1 MTLGSKEWP
10 RLKVVFEGAR
20 VLAADAR
27 PAYLDA
33 VCGSD
38 TVLRHEVE
46 ALLESHDSAQTFL
59 ETPASKPDDGTAFVP
74 AQPIASNASLDS
86 DMPVTVGH
94 YRISSK
100 LGEGGMGVVYAAHDE
115 RLGRRVA
122 LKMISKTAADDRA
135 RERLWR
141 EARAAASLNHPN
153 VCQLYEIGEEKGEL
167 FLAMELLEGES
178 LAVTLLRA
186 RCGAPKRFRSRW
198 RFSLRSRRC
207 IVGAS
212 CIAI

>member
-1 MTLGSKEWP
+1 MTLAPEDWP

-20 VLAADAR
+20 ALAADAR
-27 PAYLDA
+27 PAYLAA

-38 TVLRHEVE
+38 TSLRHEVE
-46 ALLESHDSAQTFL
+46 ALLESYDSAQTFL
-59 ETPASKPDDGTAFVP
+59 ETPAAGLFDGTAFVRAEPIGSNTPLEP
-74 AQPIASNASLDS
+74 AMLF
-86 DMPVTVGH
+86 TLGH
-94 YRISSK
+94 YRITSK

-122 LKMISKTAADDRA
+122 LKMISKAATDDRA

-178 LAVTLLRA
+178 LAVRLLRGPL
-186 RCGAPKRFRSRW
+186 RCAEAVQIA
-198 RFSLRSRRC
+198 LAILAALDC